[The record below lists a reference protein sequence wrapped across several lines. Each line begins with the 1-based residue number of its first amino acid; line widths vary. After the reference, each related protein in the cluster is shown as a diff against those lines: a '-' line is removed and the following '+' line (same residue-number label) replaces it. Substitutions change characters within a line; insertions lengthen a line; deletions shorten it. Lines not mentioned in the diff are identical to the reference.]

1 MQADIVPLI
10 VGVLILISS
19 LISLATGLS
28 VAIIEILS
36 GIFASAFGLKPE
48 VWMMY
53 IASMGGIILTFLAG
67 TETDIALLKEKAK
80 ESFLIG
86 FFSFLIPFLGIF
98 AYTYYIVHWEMAASL
113 IAATA
118 FSETSLA
125 VVYSV
130 LVETGLAKKKIG
142 KLIMASTF
150 ITNMGTALA
159 LSILFV
165 KPNIYTLVFVLVSMV
180 VIYFATKFSH
190 LIFENP
196 KLKNKVIEP
205 EIKYII
211 LLLLVFIYFANLG
224 AGQAILPTFIMGLFM
239 SEHFSETASSRNVKI
254 RLRTVAFAFIT
265 PIFFIVGGM
274 RISLSAIAASFN
286 IFIMLFILRIILK
299 YIGVNLFAKRYLTR
313 NRPFTTLLLS
323 TGLTFGAIATIF
335 GLNMGYI
342 NDTQFSILLGT
353 IVVSSVVPTV
363 IAQKWF
369 MPIDDEDVV
378 DIKLKHK

>member
-1 MQADIVPLI
+1 LI
-10 VGVLILISS
+10 VGVLIFVSS

-36 GIFASAFGLKPE
+36 GTIASALGIRPE
-48 VWMMY
+48 SWMLY
-53 IASMGGIILTFLAG
+53 IAGMGGIILTFLAG

-86 FFSFLIPFLGIF
+86 AFSFLVPFLGIF
-98 AYTYYIVHWEMAASL
+98 VFAYYFLMWNMAASL

-130 LVETGLAKKKIG
+130 LVETGLVKKKIG

-159 LSILFV
+159 LSILFI
-165 KPNIYTLVFVLVSMV
+165 KPNLYTLVFVLVSVV
-180 VIYFATKFSH
+180 VIYFATQFSH
-190 LIFENP
+190 LIFENA

-205 EIKYII
+205 EIKYIFV
-211 LLLLVFIYFANLG
+211 LLLIFIYFANLG
-224 AGQAILPTFIMGLFM
+224 AGQAILPTFLMGLFM
-239 SEHFSETASSRNVKI
+239 SGHFSETASARNVKT

-265 PIFFIVGGM
+265 PIFFIVGGL
-274 RISLSAIAASFN
+274 RLSVPAILSSFN
-286 IFIMLFILRIILK
+286 IFAMFFILRLALK
-299 YIGVNLFAKRYLTR
+299 YIGVSLFARKYVSHGR
-313 NRPFTTLLLS
+313 NFTTLLLS

-335 GLNMGYI
+335 GLSAGYL
-342 NDTQFSILLGT
+342 NNEQFSVLLGT
-353 IVVSSVVPTV
+353 IVASSIVPTV
-363 IAQKWF
+363 LAQKWF
-369 MPIDDEDVV
+369 MPVEDEDIL
-378 DIKLKHK
+378 DTAPE